1 MTITS
6 VLLPADSQPDS
17 NALASLR
24 DGCVEARGFT
34 GSAIAAQRLDTEL
47 AVYQLQ
53 GLVGPLLELARIRGT
68 IQEDGTIL
76 RANGAAAGSFVLYL
90 LGLAA
95 LNPLDHGF
103 LLERFVDPDSTMQD
117 DLWITCNVSQPIEHL
132 PSGDESGEDG
142 SVGLQLKLLPC
153 KQLERIAKL
162 AAHVQAS
169 VALDDATTYELLG
182 RGDTSGIDGLDS
194 SSDQDRLRQ
203 FQPKTFAEL
212 AALIAVGN
220 PAMKL
225 IRERLLARDP
235 QKRPEDVAYSDSN
248 RDPDSVSGFILYQE
262 ELMQI
267 LHQAGNFT
275 LREAYVLFREI
286 CKGNQDRV
294 AAARRQLLS
303 GTSES
308 GSGTQALDLVED
320 LAAQTRCKAHC
331 YATAYD
337 CYEAAYLKATYPNEF
352 SAAMTE

>member
-95 LNPLDHGF
+95 
-103 LLERFVDPDSTMQD
+103 
-117 DLWITCNVSQPIEHL
+117 
-132 PSGDESGEDG
+132 
-142 SVGLQLKLLPC
+142 
-153 KQLERIAKL
+153 
-162 AAHVQAS
+162 
-169 VALDDATTYELLG
+169 
-182 RGDTSGIDGLDS
+182 
-194 SSDQDRLRQ
+194 
-203 FQPKTFAEL
+203 
-212 AALIAVGN
+212 
-220 PAMKL
+220 
-225 IRERLLARDP
+225 
-235 QKRPEDVAYSDSN
+235 
-248 RDPDSVSGFILYQE
+248 
-262 ELMQI
+262 
-267 LHQAGNFT
+267 
-275 LREAYVLFREI
+275 
-286 CKGNQDRV
+286 
-294 AAARRQLLS
+294 
-303 GTSES
+303 
-308 GSGTQALDLVED
+308 
-320 LAAQTRCKAHC
+320 QTRCTAHC